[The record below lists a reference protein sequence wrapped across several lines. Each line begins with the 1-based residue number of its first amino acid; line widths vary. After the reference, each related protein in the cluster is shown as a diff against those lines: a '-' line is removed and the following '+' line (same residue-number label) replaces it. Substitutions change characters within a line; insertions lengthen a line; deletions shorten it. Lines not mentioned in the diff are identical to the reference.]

1 MGILD
6 RMRNVLLEGPYVLQI
21 VDVEEDRDTGYKEQ
35 QLPLDRRA
43 LVLACTPDCHRAQE
57 ARRVRRD
64 HGRRRRWGVGQ

>member
-43 LVLACTPDCHRAQE
+43 LVLAGAPDCHRK
-57 ARRVRRD
+57 RD
-64 HGRRRRWGVGQ
+64 A